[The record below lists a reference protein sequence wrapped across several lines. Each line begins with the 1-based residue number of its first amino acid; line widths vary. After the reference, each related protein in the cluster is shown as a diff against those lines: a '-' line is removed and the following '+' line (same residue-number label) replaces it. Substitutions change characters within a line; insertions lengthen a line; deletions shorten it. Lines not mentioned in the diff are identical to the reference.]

1 MCYRE
6 LESFRELTQTA
17 LRPKF
22 SLSQQ
27 RGAVSI
33 FRVQIGL
40 LQLLLVYIKIF
51 VNKTA
56 IDSLLLEDHKR

>member
-40 LQLLLVYIKIF
+40 LQLLYIKIF